1 MPYKYKIEVTQMS
14 KTDHYSGQIQSLSEI
29 TNILKQVEKTLPKD
43 EIAIISFTYTEINE
57 EKHNLQRAKIR
68 KIVEEEFYKVNNEG
82 R

>member
-14 KTDHYSGQIQSLSEI
+14 KSDNYSGQIQSLSEI

-57 EKHNLQRAKIR
+57 EKNNLQRAKIR
-68 KIVEEEFYKVNNEG
+68 KIVEEEFDKVNNEG